1 MYISKKK
8 NSFSNW
14 HYTRNM
20 TWCWPPLTPQISIT
34 HATTHTIVC
43 TPTKLFFLNVHAN
56 IHTVSLF
63 FYFPSL
69 PFFYILN
76 TLPTHFW
83 VTTDTKTHARRH
95 IWKLACTLA
104 LNMNPTDY
112 KKTHMTIISP
122 GVLTASTKKL
132 FLSQEDLNRA
142 CLYFTLA
149 SMRQNMPL
157 ASEMCQPQSCTD
169 CAGCRLYLHGVGHSQ

>member
-1 MYISKKK
+1 M
-8 NSFSNW
+8 
-14 HYTRNM
+14 
-20 TWCWPPLTPQISIT
+20 L
-34 HATTHTIVC
+34 ATTYSTNINHTCHYSHYCLYTHKIIFSKC
-43 TPTKLFFLNVHAN
+43 TCK
-56 IHTVSLF
+56 HTHSLSL

-69 PFFYILN
+69 PFFHILN

-95 IWKLACTLA
+95 IWKLVCTLA
-104 LNMNPTDY
+104 LYMNPTDY

-122 GVLTASTKKL
+122 DVLTASTKKL